1 MIVRPGTRAD
11 APAAARL
18 HAAQI
23 GEGFLSTLGP
33 RFLTLLY
40 KRIVAW
46 PRSFL
51 VVAEEDGEVVGQA
64 AATEDVGALYRQFL
78 VRDGLVA
85 GVVAAPRLLRRW
97 RSTVETLRYG
107 SAEGDLPAAELLAV
121 AVDSAWQGRGIGKA
135 LVLAANEELARRGVA
150 NARVVC
156 AASNAAALGLYRS
169 SGFRPSATIE
179 VHADTRSQVLT
190 WS

>member
-1 MIVRPGTRAD
+1 MIVRPGTAAD

-18 HAAQI
+18 HAGQI
-23 GEGFLSTLGP
+23 GEGFLSSLGP

-46 PRSFL
+46 PRAFL
-51 VVAEEDGEVVGQA
+51 LLAEDDGTVVGQA
-64 AATEDVGALYRQFL
+64 AATEDVGGLYKQF
-78 VRDGLVA
+78 VIRDGLMG
-85 GVVAAPRLLRRW
+85 GVIAAPQLLRRW
-97 RSTVETLRYG
+97 RSTLETLRYG

-121 AVDSAWQGRGIGKA
+121 AVDVAWQGRGIGKA
-135 LVLAANEELARRGVA
+135 LVLAANEELARRGVD

-169 SGFRPSATIE
+169 SGFRPLATIE